1 MTWNIAGEI
10 DKDFNTQKTRHNK
23 SEPRG
28 LFNVQPLARDN

>member
-1 MTWNIAGEI
+1 MISSI
-10 DKDFNTQKTRHNK
+10 DDKDFNTQKTKHNK